1 MFQASLP
8 QLSVKLD
15 NIIKTQMGQ
24 KYLKYESKTGATSSG
39 QQPDLPVPG
48 FISKQVHKEPEVKL
62 SEFIGPKTNWHL
74 SKFGK
79 ENCIY

>member
-24 KYLKYESKTGATSSG
+24 KYLKYESKTAATSSSSG
-39 QQPDLPVPG
+39 QPDLPVPG
-48 FISKQVHKEPEVKL
+48 FISKQLHKEPEV
-62 SEFIGPKTNWHL
+62 SFQHL
-74 SKFGK
+74 LGQKQIVSFQ
-79 ENCIY
+79 NLTRRI

>member
-24 KYLKYESKTGATSSG
+24 KYLKYESKTAATSSSSG
-39 QQPDLPVPG
+39 QPDLPVPG
-48 FISKQVHKEPEVKL
+48 FVSKQVHKEPEVKL
-62 SEFIGPKTNWHL
+62 
-74 SKFGK
+74 
-79 ENCIY
+79 

>member
-24 KYLKYESKTGATSSG
+24 KYLKYESKTATATTTTSSG
-39 QQPDLPVPG
+39 QQPDLPIPG
-48 FISKQVHKEPEVKL
+48 FISKQIHKEPEVSFQNL
-62 SEFIGPKTNWHL
+62 FGPKTN
-74 SKFGK
+74 
-79 ENCIY
+79 

>member
-24 KYLKYESKTGATSSG
+24 KYLKYENKTAATSSSSG
-39 QQPDLPVPG
+39 QPDLPVPG

-62 SEFIGPKTNWHL
+62 SEFIGPKT
-74 SKFGK
+74 
-79 ENCIY
+79 Y